1 MHKIDRFYKANCFL
15 FVSIACFALGL
26 TAHAFAFTNLFPTH
40 DSLYNQYFDTL
51 EYLHQISLGR
61 FCLPVYVE
69 LTASVATLP
78 FSVGVI
84 SLLYLSIFS
93 CIIVKCFNLNLL
105 AAISVCGIVVTNR
118 TIIALT
124 ATYMPWLGADC
135 LAVLLAGIAFSF
147 WLKTYKS
154 KLSNSWKH
162 LIVSGIC
169 LFLTLSLYQAMISVF
184 LVLIAFQCLK
194 DLIAGKNAK
203 TVFSRGFR
211 AALTVLIAGF
221 IYFCT
226 FKAIMLIGNIQ
237 IPQTYNSLSNLSSN
251 QEPLSSR
258 IINTYIQVFSLFFGS
273 NIASAYPVIL
283 IKVIDVI
290 LLLISLFLISER
302 AISSKISKSSLLIII
317 ILVVSLP
324 FSSNACRVLN
334 NETHDLMYFGI
345 WLLALFPVLVREE
358 PQYHSITHFL
368 FYTASIC
375 CLVLTAANIQTANL
389 AYQTKCSEYNATN
402 LLMNE
407 ITSKI
412 EEVDNYVEGETT
424 VVFIGSIRNTIV
436 NQPEEA
442 RVSKI
447 TGMSSEYFA
456 TTGSDQA
463 YLKPGSI
470 DRYYQNVL
478 MRKPLIRASTDED
491 ISLAQNHPSY
501 PDKNSI
507 WVENKTVYV
516 KL

>member
-1 MHKIDRFYKANCFL
+1 MFCLRSHGSRFCLHESFPNTRL
-15 FVSIACFALGL
+15 SLQSI
-26 TAHAFAFTNLFPTH
+26 
-40 DSLYNQYFDTL
+40 FDTL

-93 CIIVKCFNLNLL
+93 YIIVKCFNLNLL

-147 WLKTYKS
+147 WLKSYKS

-184 LVLIAFQCLK
+184 LVLVACQCLK

-203 TVFSRGFR
+203 TVFSCGFH
-211 AALTVLIAGF
+211 AALTFLIAGF

-226 FKAIMLIGNIQ
+226 FKVIMLIGNIQ

-258 IINTYIQVFSLFFGS
+258 IINAYIQVFSLFFGS

-290 LLLISLFLISER
+290 ILLISLFLISER
-302 AISSKISKSSLLIII
+302 AILSKISKSSLLTIM

-324 FSSNACRVLN
+324 FLSDACRVLN
-334 NETHDLMYFGI
+334 SETHDLMYFGV
-345 WLLALFPVLVREE
+345 WLLILFPALVREK
-358 PQYHSITHFL
+358 PQYHSITHYL

-375 CLVLTAANIQTANL
+375 CLVLTTANIQTANL

-402 LLMNE
+402 LLMSE

-436 NQPEEA
+436 NHPEEA

-478 MRKPLIRASTDED
+478 MRKTLIRASTDED

-507 WVENKTVYV
+507 WMENKTVYV

>member
-1 MHKIDRFYKANCFL
+1 
-15 FVSIACFALGL
+15 
-26 TAHAFAFTNLFPTH
+26 
-40 DSLYNQYFDTL
+40 
-51 EYLHQISLGR
+51 
-61 FCLPVYVE
+61 
-69 LTASVATLP
+69 
-78 FSVGVI
+78 
-84 SLLYLSIFS
+84 
-93 CIIVKCFNLNLL
+93 
-105 AAISVCGIVVTNR
+105 
-118 TIIALT
+118 
-124 ATYMPWLGADC
+124 
-135 LAVLLAGIAFSF
+135 
-147 WLKTYKS
+147 
-154 KLSNSWKH
+154 
-162 LIVSGIC
+162 
-169 LFLTLSLYQAMISVF
+169 
-184 LVLIAFQCLK
+184 
-194 DLIAGKNAK
+194 
-203 TVFSRGFR
+203 
-211 AALTVLIAGF
+211 
-221 IYFCT
+221 
-226 FKAIMLIGNIQ
+226 MLIGNIQ

-258 IINTYIQVFSLFFGS
+258 IINAYIQVFSLFFGS

-290 LLLISLFLISER
+290 ILLISLFLISER
-302 AISSKISKSSLLIII
+302 AISSKISKSSLLTII

-324 FSSNACRVLN
+324 FLSNTCRVLN
-334 NETHDLMYFGI
+334 SKTHDLMYFGV
-345 WLLALFPVLVREE
+345 WFLVLFPVLVREK
-358 PQYHSITHFL
+358 PQYHSITHYL

-375 CLVLTAANIQTANL
+375 CLVLTTANIQTANL

-402 LLMNE
+402 LLMSE

-436 NQPEEA
+436 DHPEES

-478 MRKPLIRASTDED
+478 MRKTLVRTSTDED

-507 WVENKTVYV
+507 WVENTTVYV